1 MSARDF
7 SFPGGGD
14 ASFYDREMKMWIAAE
29 HNLHVLLAANG
40 GRRVA
45 FPRLHHGSL
54 FFAEIATS
62 VQLCCEIAR
71 ALAERE
77 GREAVFAGGGG
88 SGGDKGGV
96 AVATSAVAV
105 SVAVEA

>member
-14 ASFYDREMKMWIAAE
+14 TSFYDAEMKMWIAAE
-29 HNLHVLLAANG
+29 HNLHALLAG

-54 FFAEIATS
+54 FFAEIATA

-77 GREAVFAGGGG
+77 GREASVFAGNGGG
-88 SGGDKGGV
+88 DSDGGV
-96 AVATSAVAV
+96 APGAVAV
-105 SVAVEA
+105 AVKA